1 MNKSGILGL
10 ALVVLIGLPHCAEK
24 DDSFFW
30 LLAMKAGLEGEKG
43 GPGETGTE
51 ASGGDTSGEAGE
63 SEGSGAAEAGSS
75 EESGDVT
82 GESEFTFNT
91 VKNIDLDVTV
101 LDSATGALSGAVV
114 QILLLNG
121 ESIYQAAT
129 GADGKTLGVFTIG
142 AGVGE
147 VILKVISGDRI
158 HTSSVQT
165 ADLLKLVRVITL
177 QGVATASGPDS
188 DGDGIPDSEDAYPE
202 DDSRAAEI
210 EHPSSGVSI
219 IAFEDLYPN
228 KGDADFND
236 YVVRLS
242 NEEDL
247 DASGKTIRVRGSYQ
261 HVARGAGYKHT
272 LKISLADVTATV
284 IRRIYA
290 ADGTLESETT
300 TAVNS
305 ATGLEILGDSSKT
318 IAQSN
323 TSSSQTYVAGKKA
336 EIEVIFDQPVS
347 RATLGSFPYDLFIK
361 VHNTG
366 HDIHF
371 PGVATKA
378 DGSDQYLDSDGFP
391 WAIQIPEAWDWPLEG
406 KKIWDGYPDFTA
418 WYQSAGQNHATW
430 YQNSVSN
437 FLFSFVSQSGLGAA
451 IWKGYGGPFMLI
463 GLAVF
468 GGLMFLTL
476 TLRKRSRAS

>member
-30 LLAMKAGLEGEKG
+30 LLAMKAGLEGESG
-43 GPGETGTE
+43 GP
-51 ASGGDTSGEAGE
+51 AGE
-63 SEGSGAAEAGSS
+63 EGSGSGGETSEESGASGESGAVAGSS

-82 GESEFTFNT
+82 GEGEFTFNT

-101 LDSATGALSGAVV
+101 LDAATGALPGAVV

-142 AGVGE
+142 AGVSE

-158 HTSSVQT
+158 HTSSVLT

-177 QGVATASGPDS
+177 EGAATGSGPDS
-188 DGDGIPDSEDAYPE
+188 DGDGIPDAEDAYPD

-219 IAFEDLYPN
+219 IAYEDLYPK

-247 DASGKTIRVRGSYQ
+247 DSSGKTVRVRGSYQ
-261 HVARGAGYKHT
+261 HIARGAGYKHT
-272 LKISLADVTATV
+272 LKISLADVPATV
-284 IRRIYA
+284 IRRIYSA
-290 ADGTLESETT
+290 SGTLESETT
-300 TAVNS
+300 TLVTS
-305 ATGLEILGDSSKT
+305 ARNLEILGDSSTT
-318 IAQSN
+318 ISQSN
-323 TSSSQTYVAGKKA
+323 TSSSQTYAPGKKA
-336 EIEVIFDQPVS
+336 ELEVIFDQPVS
-347 RATLGSFPYDLFIK
+347 RADLRSFPYDLFIS

-366 HDIHF
+366 HEIHF
-371 PGVATKA
+371 PAIAKKA
-378 DGSDQYLDSDGFP
+378 DGTDQYLDSDGFP

-418 WYQSAGQNHATW
+418 WYESNGTNHPAW
-430 YQNSVSN
+430 YQNPVSN

-451 IWKGYGGPFMLI
+451 IWKGYGGPLMLI

-476 TLRKRSRAS
+476 TLRKRLRAR